1 MNKLYYIFD
10 ILLLLLYCSSPV
22 LANRA
27 INKDSLRQII
37 KYTPDSTRLRLL
49 CQWAYDHMQDNPC
62 KDYTD
67 LLLAEA
73 QKTGSRWYLG
83 NAYKLLAYYYK
94 NRPDSMRFYIKKA
107 EPLLLAEH
115 RYEDVFTIKSWNIFL
130 LISENKNE
138 DVLVETD
145 KMKQLAIS
153 LKYPAGE
160 LFADIA
166 TARFY
171 IQNGLQ
177 DEGVK
182 ILDQMALKMDEKKLP
197 TIRRIFPLLIL
208 IRYSDDI
215 TKQRY
220 YLDLLNNYIKEC
232 KSEKG
237 MATIEFDSMDK
248 VIIKYYIYYALIE
261 YTEDNADRMF
271 HYIQL
276 AKQYTMRNG
285 IIGDNGIIMYA
296 DFLYHYLT
304 KNYSKALS
312 MSDDVMAAF
321 KNSSNHT
328 DIFLFVLNCKAE
340 IYEHIGQLDQALKC
354 YEQYMVLKDSAESK
368 TFYNELSTLHQQHK
382 LDQLTIQNKKMS
394 LNASKSRLL
403 KIELEGS
410 LIVLLIIFILLLFLV
425 RLHQNDSKRSY
436 EAQKKAEKA
445 NKIKTAFFASINHE
459 IRTPLNAI
467 VGFSQILVEDIDP
480 EQREKFA
487 LIIKKNN
494 ILLQQLI
501 SDVLDLSKIESNKM
515 KLSYTDVELLPLMQ
529 ELYSNKSC
537 SVSANVSFQLKHCE
551 NCVLYTDRMRLIQIL
566 ENLLDNAFKHTQQGY
581 IHFGYETTV
590 NDVYFFVSDTGNGI
604 PEDKLDTI
612 FGRFM
617 QLSMWSKGFGL
628 GLSICKGLVTL
639 MDGKIGVSSSVGKGS
654 LFWFSIPITTN
665 KNS

>member
-1 MNKLYYIFD
+1 MNKLYYIVGIF
-10 ILLLLLYCSSPV
+10 LLLFYYNSPV

-27 INKDSLRQII
+27 INKDSLQRSV
-37 KYTPDSTRLRLL
+37 KYMPDSTRLRLL
-49 CQWAYDHMQDNPC
+49 YQWAYDNMQDNPC
-62 KDYTD
+62 KDYTY

-73 QKTGSRWYLG
+73 QKAGSRWYLG

-94 NRPDSMRFYIKKA
+94 NKPDSMRFYIKKA

-130 LISENKNE
+130 LIDENKNE
-138 DVLVETD
+138 AVLVETD

-153 LKYPAGE
+153 LQYPAGE

-166 TARFY
+166 IARFY

-177 DEGVK
+177 EEGIK
-182 ILDQMALKMDEKKLP
+182 ILDQMASKMDETKLP

-208 IRYSDDI
+208 IRYSSDI
-215 TKQRY
+215 AKQRY
-220 YLDLLNNYIKEC
+220 YLDLLNTYIKEC

-237 MATIEFDSMDK
+237 MATIEFGSMDK
-248 VIIKYYIYYALIE
+248 VIIKYYIYHALIE
-261 YTEDNADRMF
+261 YTENNADRMF

-276 AKQYTMRNG
+276 AKQYTIKNN
-285 IIGDNGIIMYA
+285 ITEDNGIVMYA
-296 DFLYHYLT
+296 DFLYYYLIEDY
-304 KNYSKALS
+304 NKALS
-312 MSDDVMAAF
+312 LSNGVMAAF
-321 KNSSNHT
+321 RDSSNYM
-328 DIFLFVLNCKAE
+328 DSFLFVFNCKAE
-340 IYEHIGQLDQALKC
+340 IYEHIGQLNQALTC
-354 YEQYMVLKDSAESK
+354 YEQYMTLKDSTESK
-368 TFYNELSTLHQQHK
+368 TFYNKLNTLHQQHK
-382 LDQLTIQNKKMS
+382 LYQLTIQNKKMS
-394 LNASKSRLL
+394 LNASKSRFL
-403 KIELEGS
+403 KIELEES

-425 RLHQNDSKRSY
+425 RLHQNDSRRSY
-436 EAQKKAEKA
+436 EAQKRAEKA
-445 NKIKTAFFASINHE
+445 NEIKTAFFASINHE

-467 VGFSQILVEDIDP
+467 VGFSQILVEDVDP
-480 EQREKFA
+480 KQREKFA

-515 KLSYTDVELLPLMQ
+515 KLSYMDVALLPLMQ

-537 SVSANVSFQLKHCE
+537 IVSANVSFQLKHCE
-551 NCVLYTDRMRLIQIL
+551 NCILYTDRMRLIQIL

-581 IHFGYETTV
+581 IHFGYETAV
-590 NDVYFFVSDTGNGI
+590 NDVYFFVDDTGDGI

-639 MDGKIGVSSSVGKGS
+639 LGGKIGVSSSIGKGS
-654 LFWFSIPITTN
+654 LFWFTIPITTN